1 MTKLSKYL
9 RIFSVIA
16 AILIAIFFYNVFLSM
31 SNPILDN
38 KDKKIKW
45 QCKEIDMSF
54 EQIPAGG

>member
-1 MTKLSKYL
+1 
-9 RIFSVIA
+9 
-16 AILIAIFFYNVFLSM
+16 M